1 MIFFSSCTENDQ
13 KLNENFYKCVG
24 RQIREVRIERGLN
37 QLQLSDSVGIS
48 QHALSLIED
57 GFATPHHDK
66 ILDIQN
72 FLDTVFILENNKT
85 IESYL
90 KGKIEK

>member
-1 MIFFSSCTENDQ
+1 MNND
-13 KLNENFYKCVG
+13 FYRSVG
-24 RQIREVRIERGLN
+24 RQIREVRIQRGLN
-37 QLQLSDSVGIS
+37 QLQLADSVGMS
-48 QHALSLIED
+48 QHVLSLIED

-72 FLDTVFILENNKT
+72 YLDTVFILENKKT

-90 KGKIEK
+90 KENTLK